1 MEAQARLNADVN
13 RKLRVDRL
21 KRMLVF
27 DSQTTQKQRHN
38 LDDPEK
44 PWEQRQVREEIA
56 VLRETRNNIRLGG
69 GERTESGGSRQHVP
83 MVPGKPEFVRIKLH
97 NDSEKAKTYQIAI
110 EDPDAGLLPSGQ
122 AEVRLISAPDEQE
135 FWAKRKVVPLGAS
148 DPVRP
153 PLSYDMIA
161 DPSGVVLQAGEK
173 IELLLRC
180 QTFRDVATGDYSTSE
195 VMAKRTAKVTVYSGN
210 VALKEL
216 ALELVPVCPPI
227 DHTFRFDQPQDSAVK
242 VAIPPLV
249 QFRESMLGLRSSSPY
264 ATVKLDAKTQELQ
277 VETTVGQSEISFLV
291 FAFAADKATSAGEML
306 LTFRIVIAP
315 LPTVYMQVMAGVES
329 VVDLPIVST
338 DKAAEI
344 FLYSSERAVYLEKEG
359 KSFNIEAG
367 HKMQH
372 LQMKVRAC
380 SLGPQKIKI
389 NAIGKFNFLTL
400 ADKKGKLFYQ
410 WLLMIA
416 TLRPHAS
423 MQRETKKDEEP
434 KEWVIE

>member
-1 MEAQARLNADVN
+1 
-13 RKLRVDRL
+13 
-21 KRMLVF
+21 
-27 DSQTTQKQRHN
+27 
-38 LDDPEK
+38 
-44 PWEQRQVREEIA
+44 
-56 VLRETRNNIRLGG
+56 
-69 GERTESGGSRQHVP
+69 
-83 MVPGKPEFVRIKLH
+83 
-97 NDSEKAKTYQIAI
+97 
-110 EDPDAGLLPSGQ
+110 
-122 AEVRLISAPDEQE
+122 
-135 FWAKRKVVPLGAS
+135 
-148 DPVRP
+148 
-153 PLSYDMIA
+153 
-161 DPSGVVLQAGEK
+161 
-173 IELLLRC
+173 
-180 QTFRDVATGDYSTSE
+180 
-195 VMAKRTAKVTVYSGN
+195 
-210 VALKEL
+210 
-216 ALELVPVCPPI
+216 
-227 DHTFRFDQPQDSAVK
+227 
-242 VAIPPLV
+242 
-249 QFRESMLGLRSSSPY
+249 
-264 ATVKLDAKTQELQ
+264 
-277 VETTVGQSEISFLV
+277 
-291 FAFAADKATSAGEML
+291 ML